1 MFVLLDRIQ
10 LMEGRKFSLQKLV
23 EHVLLKHFQRLIVLP
38 LVRWC
43 VRIG

>member
-1 MFVLLDRIQ
+1 MFVLLDRI
-10 LMEGRKFSLQKLV
+10 LV

-38 LVRWC
+38 LVRSC